1 MADLSDESIDKLA
14 KAIVDASNKGNNKG
28 STPTGGD
35 QDWLKKSKEAAKEFG
50 ILNAILAAHQAGMG
64 NSNVAMAAMVTRLD
78 KHGAALLAGETSL
91 RAHSD
96 IVTKNMKEGF
106 MKNLPLMKA
115 FGGSVEAVSGYIIS
129 SYDTYKSLA
138 ASGASFNGDL
148 LDMRMAAAN
157 SRLSLDEF
165 ADVVSRNTSGLS
177 ALGAG
182 VSGGAKVFAN
192 MSKAFFDSGVSQEFF
207 ALGINAKEQNEL
219 LLEQMTI
226 NRRRNRGEGLT
237 QEQLIR
243 STQKYVSEL
252 DTISKLTGK
261 SRKELQDA
269 NKDKMRDGATQAK
282 LRLLER
288 QGVEGAAETYQ
299 GMQNSISKLGPGF
312 QNLLQDYIQMGV
324 PLTDA
329 TKKLAATS
337 PEAAR
342 LLAEA
347 AQQMKAGNKDAAI
360 ELTKQAEAAALKSMD
375 STQGL
380 TVASMGALGGVAEV
394 AAQTLEANQDLLDQV
409 KKQGGIINGVNDNL
423 SSFSEALDKTIAN
436 LEKERAAQVNN
447 EIVGALASTE
457 QTLKDTAAAATEGV
471 LTEAKSTLES
481 VGKTVRDS
489 MTETTREE
497 IEKVTKSIVSMVPG
511 IEGANQTVVKLQGI
525 LDNNTELSEAQKKT
539 IEDLILNIGRLS
551 GAVNTATTQEGK
563 DNAQAQLNEV
573 LSRTND
579 LLAKSDLDDSGDS
592 ATTDAAEGIGSLW
605 NNIKSFFGFG
615 KENDEPEMMAGTL
628 GAYGKLFKDFGKET
642 SAKLHGM
649 EAVIPKNS
657 PQGELLS
664 AFPGG
669 LNQAFAKMKSGM
681 PAVTAQAQSAM
692 ASAPQAISKA
702 VSGAGAGDD
711 LVKSLN
717 EKLDTLNSNVLQLVE
732 INNRTADYGKRQ
744 VREMKNVT
752 GSV

>member
-14 KAIVDASNKGNNKG
+14 KAITKASQSGNKPGPDG
-28 STPTGGD
+28 GGD
-35 QDWLKKSKEAAKEFG
+35 KDWLKTVKDAGKEYG
-50 ILNAILAAHQAGMG
+50 ILNGILAAHQLGMG
-64 NSNVAMAAMVTRLD
+64 NANVAMASMVTRLD

-106 MKNLPLMKA
+106 AKNLPLMQTL
-115 FGGSVEAVSGYIIS
+115 GVSVEALSGYMIS

-148 LDMRMAAAN
+148 IDMRIAAAN

-165 ADVVSRNTSGLS
+165 ADVVSSNTSGLS

-192 MSKAFFDSGVSQEFF
+192 MSKAFFDSGVSQELF
-207 ALGINAKEQNEL
+207 AMGINAKEQNEL

-226 NRRRNRGEGLT
+226 NRRRNRGEGLS
-237 QEQLIR
+237 QAELIR

-299 GMQNSISKLGPGF
+299 GMQTSISKLGPGF

-347 AQQMKAGNKDAAI
+347 AQQMKAGNKDAAL
-360 ELTKQAEAAALKSMD
+360 ELTKQAEAAALKSMN

-394 AAQTLEANQDLLDQV
+394 AAQTLQVNQDLLDQV
-409 KKQGGIINGVNDNL
+409 KKQGQIVDGVNDNL
-423 SSFSEALDKTIAN
+423 GSFSAALEKTITQ
-436 LEKERAAQVNN
+436 LESERAAQVNN

-471 LTEAKSTLES
+471 LTEAKSSLES

-489 MTETTREE
+489 MTDVGREE
-497 IEKVTKSIVSMVPG
+497 IEKVTNSVAAMVPFAS
-511 IEGANQTVVKLQGI
+511 GAKQTITDLQGI
-525 LDNNTELSEAQKKT
+525 LDNNKSLSEAQKT
-539 IEDLILNIGRLS
+539 QIQELISNLALLN
-551 GAVNTATTQEGK
+551 GAVHSATTQAEK
-563 DNAQAQLNEV
+563 EKAEAALADVTQKANELMV
-573 LSRTND
+573 
-579 LLAKSDLDDSGDS
+579 KSDIDDSGDS
-592 ATTDAAEGIGSLW
+592 ITTQISETLEGIWSG
-605 NNIKSFFGFG
+605 IKGFFGG
-615 KENDEPEMMAGTL
+615 GDDEPEMMAGTL
-628 GAYGKLFKDFGKET
+628 GAFGTMFKDFGKET

-657 PQGELLS
+657 PQGDLLS

-669 LNQAFAKMKSGM
+669 LNQAMAKMKSSM
-681 PAVTAQAQSAM
+681 PAVTAQAQTAM
-692 ASAPQAISKA
+692 ASMPAPATSNGG
-702 VSGAGAGDD
+702 GAEM
-711 LVKSLN
+711 VKSLN
-717 EKLDTLNSNVLQLVE
+717 EKLDTLNQNVLQLVE
-732 INNRTADYGKRQ
+732 INNRTADSAQRQ
-744 VREMKNVT
+744 VRSLKNVGT
-752 GSV
+752 TV

>member
-14 KAIVDASNKGNNKG
+14 KAITQASQKGNKPSSNE
-28 STPTGGD
+28 GGD
-35 QDWLKKSKEAAKEFG
+35 KDWLKSVKDTGKEFG
-50 ILNAILAAHQAGMG
+50 VLNGILAAHQAGMG
-64 NSNVAMAAMVTRLD
+64 NSNVAIAAMVTRLD

-106 MKNLPLMKA
+106 AKNLPLMQTL
-115 FGGSVEAVSGYIIS
+115 GVTVEALSGYMIS

-148 LDMRMAAAN
+148 IDMRIAAAN

-165 ADVVSRNTSGLS
+165 ADVVSSNTSGLS

-192 MSKAFFDSGVSQEFF
+192 MSKAFFDSGVSQELF
-207 ALGINAKEQNEL
+207 AMGINAKEQNEL

-226 NRRRNRGEGLT
+226 NRRRNRGEGLS
-237 QEQLIR
+237 QAELIR
-243 STQKYVSEL
+243 STQKYVAEL

-299 GMQNSISKLGPGF
+299 TMQTSISKLGPGF

-347 AQQMKAGNKDAAI
+347 AQQMKAGNQDAAV
-360 ELTKQAEAAALKSMD
+360 ELTKQAEAAALKSMN

-394 AAQTLEANQDLLDQV
+394 AANTLQANQDLLDQV
-409 KKQGGIINGVNDNL
+409 KKQGQIVDGVNDNL
-423 SSFSEALDKTIAN
+423 GSFSAALEKTITQ
-436 LEKERAAQVNN
+436 LESERAAQVNN

-471 LTEAKSTLES
+471 LTEAKSSLES

-489 MTETTREE
+489 MTDVGREE
-497 IEKVTKSIVSMVPG
+497 IEKVTNSVAAMIPGVS
-511 IEGANQTVVKLQGI
+511 GAKQTITDLQGI
-525 LDNNTELSEAQKKT
+525 LDNNKNLSDAQRTQIQELISNLAM
-539 IEDLILNIGRLS
+539 LN
-551 GAVNTATTQEGK
+551 GAVLTATTQAEK
-563 DNAQAQLNEV
+563 EKAEAALSDV
-573 LSRTND
+573 LKKVDDFRST
-579 LLAKSDLDDSGDS
+579 SDIDDSGDS
-592 ATTDAAEGIGSLW
+592 ITTQISETLQGIWSG
-605 NNIKSFFGFG
+605 IKGFFSGG
-615 KENDEPEMMAGTL
+615 DEEPEMMAGTL
-628 GAYGKLFKDFGKET
+628 GAFGTMFKDFGKET
-642 SAKLHGM
+642 TAKLHGM

-657 PQGELLS
+657 PQGDLLS

-669 LNQAFAKMKSGM
+669 LNQAVAKMKSSM
-681 PAVTAQAQSAM
+681 PAVTAQAQTAM
-692 ASAPQAISKA
+692 ASMPVPSTS
-702 VSGAGAGDD
+702 SGGNAEM
-711 LVKSLN
+711 VKSLN
-717 EKLDTLNSNVLQLVE
+717 EKLDTLNQNVLQLVE
-732 INNRTADYGKRQ
+732 INNRTADSAQRQ
-744 VREMKNVT
+744 VRSLKNVGT
-752 GSV
+752 TV